1 MGVYYLAPPF
11 SATPES
17 SEAAL
22 WAATYGMFH
31 WGPVGWALYCL
42 PTLAISCA
50 YYLSPSPSLRLSA
63 ACSPGLGPFQTAPVR
78 RFIDL
83 LFIVGLLGSAATGLG
98 FGTAVAT
105 SALTRLAGIPDD
117 FTTQLA
123 LIAVITVLISISV
136 YRGLDGGSSNS
147 AISTVPLRLSFTFV
161 LVLGPTQFIA
171 EMSLAAVGHGAQHFL
186 QMLTWTDPLQ
196 NDQFVEGGPFYW
208 AWWLALG
215 PFVGMFVCKI
225 SEGRT
230 VRELIGGMLVWGS
243 LGCALFFMI
252 LGNFT
257 LNLELTG
264 QMPVVAELNRLA
276 PLMR

>member
-1 MGVYYLAPPF
+1 MVLPIVAFPEVSESAINLAFGFVTQELGVIYVALATTILVFLLYTALGPWGHIRLGNSEVSYSQFSWISMLFCCGIGGSVIYWGASEWVFYYLAPPF

-17 SEAAL
+17 NEATL

-50 YYLSPSPSLRLSA
+50 YYLSPSPSLRLSD

-105 SALTRLAGIPDD
+105 SALTRLVGIPDD

-136 YRGLDGGSSNS
+136 YRGLDGGIKQLSNINSSL
-147 AISTVPLRLSFTFV
+147 ALILLAFV
-161 LVLGPTQFIA
+161 LVLGPTAFIA
-171 EMSLAAVGHGAQHFL
+171 EMTSLQ
-186 QMLTWTDPLQ
+186 
-196 NDQFVEGGPFYW
+196 
-208 AWWLALG
+208 LA
-215 PFVGMFVCKI
+215 MECSI
-225 SEGRT
+225 SFK
-230 VRELIGGMLVWGS
+230 
-243 LGCALFFMI
+243 C
-252 LGNFT
+252 
-257 LNLELTG
+257 
-264 QMPVVAELNRLA
+264 
-276 PLMR
+276 

>member
-1 MGVYYLAPPF
+1 MGVLLPSAPF

-17 SEAAL
+17 SEATL

-123 LIAVITVLISISV
+123 LIAVITLLISISV
-136 YRGLDGGSSNS
+136 YRGLDGDQATQQYQQFPCAYPSRVCACPRSHPIYCRDESRGCRPWGAAFPSNADMDRS
-147 AISTVPLRLSFTFV
+147 ITERSIRRELTV
-161 LVLGPTQFIA
+161 
-171 EMSLAAVGHGAQHFL
+171 
-186 QMLTWTDPLQ
+186 
-196 NDQFVEGGPFYW
+196 FYW

-215 PFVGMFVCKI
+215 LLLACSFARFLKAEP
-225 SEGRT
+225 SE
-230 VRELIGGMLVWGS
+230 S
-243 LGCALFFMI
+243 
-252 LGNFT
+252 
-257 LNLELTG
+257 
-264 QMPVVAELNRLA
+264 
-276 PLMR
+276 

>member
-1 MGVYYLAPPF
+1 MGVLLPSAPF

-17 SEAAL
+17 SEATL

-50 YYLSPSPSLRLSA
+50 YYLSPSPSRLSA

-147 AISTVPLRLSFTFV
+147 AISTVPSRLSFSRLCSSSV
-161 LVLGPTQFIA
+161 PPNL
-171 EMSLAAVGHGAQHFL
+171 L
-186 QMLTWTDPLQ
+186 Q
-196 NDQFVEGGPFYW
+196 
-208 AWWLALG
+208 
-215 PFVGMFVCKI
+215 
-225 SEGRT
+225 R
-230 VRELIGGMLVWGS
+230 
-243 LGCALFFMI
+243 
-252 LGNFT
+252 
-257 LNLELTG
+257 
-264 QMPVVAELNRLA
+264 
-276 PLMR
+276 

>member
-1 MGVYYLAPPF
+1 MGVLLPSAPF
-11 SATPES
+11 FGYSRIKRS
-17 SEAAL
+17 DL

-147 AISTVPLRLSFTFV
+147 AISTVPLRLSFSR
-161 LVLGPTQFIA
+161 LCSSWSHPIYCRDESRGCRPWG
-171 EMSLAAVGHGAQHFL
+171 AAFPSNAD
-186 QMLTWTDPLQ
+186 MDRSIT
-196 NDQFVEGGPFYW
+196 ERS
-208 AWWLALG
+208 
-215 PFVGMFVCKI
+215 I
-225 SEGRT
+225 R
-230 VRELIGGMLVWGS
+230 RELDRVLLGLVARAWAF
-243 LGCALFFMI
+243 CWH
-252 LGNFT
+252 
-257 LNLELTG
+257 
-264 QMPVVAELNRLA
+264 VRLQDF
-276 PLMR
+276 